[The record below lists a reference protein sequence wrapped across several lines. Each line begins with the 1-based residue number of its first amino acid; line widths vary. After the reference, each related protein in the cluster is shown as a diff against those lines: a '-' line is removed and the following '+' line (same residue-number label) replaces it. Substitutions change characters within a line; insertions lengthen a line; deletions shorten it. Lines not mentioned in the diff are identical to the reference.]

1 VKAPEEVSRLKVLM
15 WSVPVVTGHFLV
27 VVWHLWLLV
36 RVQPGTPR
44 FLPPILILV
53 NLLPVA
59 GLIVLA
65 KGSQKL
71 AATLVTVPLGVALV
85 VGFGAHFLS
94 SGNDNVLHMPPGALL
109 LSFQTSAVLLMVLEA
124 AGVLLGLQ
132 MFRLGKKKLHRLF
145 K

>member
-1 VKAPEEVSRLKVLM
+1 MA
-15 WSVPVVTGHFLV
+15 
-27 VVWHLWLLV
+27 LV
-36 RVQPGTPR
+36 RVQPGTPS

-53 NLLPVA
+53 NLLPVV

-65 KGSQKL
+65 NGSQKL

-94 SGNDNVLHMPPGALL
+94 SGNDNVLHMPPGALR

-132 MFRLGKKKLHRLF
+132 MFRLGKQKTAPSV
-145 K
+145 

>member
-1 VKAPEEVSRLKVLM
+1 M
-15 WSVPVVTGHFLV
+15 TGHFLV

-36 RVQPGTPR
+36 RVQPGTPS

-65 KGSQKL
+65 KGSPKL

-85 VGFGAHFLS
+85 VGFAAHFLA
-94 SGNDNVLHMPPGALL
+94 SGNDNVLHMAPGELR
-109 LSFQTSAVLLMVLEA
+109 LSFQVSAVLLMVLEA

-132 MFRLGKKKLHRLF
+132 MFRLGKEKTAPSV
-145 K
+145 

>member
-1 VKAPEEVSRLKVLM
+1 MKAQEEVSRRKVLM
-15 WSVPVVTGHFLV
+15 WSVPVVMGHFLV

-36 RVQPGTPR
+36 RVQPGTPS

-85 VGFGAHFLS
+85 VGLGAHFLS
-94 SGNDNVLHMPPGALL
+94 SGNDNVLHMPPGALR
-109 LSFQTSAVLLMVLEA
+109 LSFQISAVLLTVLEA
-124 AGVLLGLQ
+124 AGVLLGLR
-132 MFRLGKKKLHRLF
+132 MFGLGKKKTAPSV
-145 K
+145 

>member
-1 VKAPEEVSRLKVLM
+1 M
-15 WSVPVVTGHFLV
+15 WSVPVVMGHFLV

-36 RVQPGTPR
+36 RVQPGIPS
-44 FLPPILILV
+44 FLPPMLILV

-71 AATLVTVPLGVALV
+71 AATLVTVPLAVALV

-132 MFRLGKKKLHRLF
+132 MFGLGKEKTAPSSV
-145 K
+145 

>member
-1 VKAPEEVSRLKVLM
+1 MERSRRDGAFLSCRLA
-15 WSVPVVTGHFLV
+15 SVASGQSPTGHAAFSAT
-27 VVWHLWLLV
+27 HSDS
-36 RVQPGTPR
+36 RESAT
-44 FLPPILILV
+44 
-53 NLLPVA
+53 VA

-71 AATLVTVPLGVALV
+71 AATLVTVPLAVALV

-109 LSFQTSAVLLMVLEA
+109 LSFQISAVLLMVLEA

-132 MFRLGKKKLHRLF
+132 MFGLGKEKTAPSSV
-145 K
+145 

>member
-1 VKAPEEVSRLKVLM
+1 MKAQEEVSRQKVLM
-15 WSVPVVTGHFLV
+15 WSVPVVMGHFLV

-36 RVQPGTPR
+36 RVQPGTPS

-85 VGFGAHFLS
+85 VGLGAHFLS
-94 SGNDNVLHMPPGALL
+94 SGNDNVLHMPPGALR
-109 LSFQTSAVLLMVLEA
+109 LSFQISAVLLTVLEA
-124 AGVLLGLQ
+124 AGVLLGLR
-132 MFRLGKKKLHRLF
+132 MFGLGKKKTAPSV
-145 K
+145 

>member
-1 VKAPEEVSRLKVLM
+1 VKAQEEVSRQKVLM
-15 WSVPVVTGHFLV
+15 WSVPVVMGHFLV

-36 RVQPGTPR
+36 RVQPGTPS

-85 VGFGAHFLS
+85 VGLGAHFLS
-94 SGNDNVLHMPPGALL
+94 SGNDNVLHMPPGALR
-109 LSFQTSAVLLMVLEA
+109 LSFQISAVLLTVLEA
-124 AGVLLGLQ
+124 AGVLLGLR
-132 MFRLGKKKLHRLF
+132 MFGLGKKKTAPSV
-145 K
+145 

>member
-1 VKAPEEVSRLKVLM
+1 M
-15 WSVPVVTGHFLV
+15 TGHFLV